1 MFSTSDPRVN
11 TSATP
16 SRLSSRDIPVWAPER
31 MATSASSWIARLD
44 NLLGCLVKST
54 PTWMRAAAVGVVASD
69 LFS

>member
-11 TSATP
+11 IFSDAEP
-16 SRLSSRDIPVWAPER
+16 LEFEGYPGMGAGEDGHVGILLDR
-31 MATSASSWIARLD
+31 RLD

-54 PTWMRAAAVGVVASD
+54 PTWMRAAAVAVASD